1 MSKIEVT
8 LACGLYDRT
17 LALHDGSVA
26 AHGMSINF
34 LPMRP
39 SSLFRRQARNAEF
52 DIAEF
57 SFSTYCML
65 KSRGDTRMIA
75 IPVFPSRKFRHSHI
89 FVKEESMREPADLV
103 GKRVGMHEYQNTAST
118 WIRGI
123 LKEDY
128 GVAPEDVTWVLAG
141 LNEPKVEGDRIP
153 MEFAPGMKV
162 TRAESGRYLNEMLE
176 SGEISAIIS
185 AEAPETLGADGSGV
199 RRLFPDYEEVE
210 KSYFQRTG
218 IFPIMHT
225 VVLKAEVYER
235 HPWAARNVME
245 AFEQAKQVGSSHLR
259 YSAAL
264 FCSLPWL
271 GKHIEEADE
280 LTNGGDLFPYGLE
293 PNRMVLEKFLSYS
306 LDQGLLKRPLSV
318 EELFAPETI

>member
-1 MSKIEVT
+1 VSKFDVT

-17 LALHDGSVA
+17 MALQDGTVTA
-26 AHGMSINF
+26 KGLNINF

-57 SFSTYCML
+57 SLSTYCML
-65 KSRGDTRMIA
+65 RSRGDTRMIA

-89 FVKEESMREPADLV
+89 FVNDESLREPADLV

-128 GVAPEDVTWVLAG
+128 GVGPEQVTWVLAG
-141 LNEPKVEGDRIP
+141 LNSPKVEGDRIP
-153 MEFAPGMKV
+153 MQFADNMKV
-162 TRAESGRYLNEMLE
+162 TRAPDDRYLTEMLDQ
-176 SGEISAIIS
+176 GEISAIIS
-185 AEAPETLGADGSGV
+185 AEVPDSLGLEGSSV
-199 RRLFPDYEEVE
+199 RRLFPNYEEVE
-210 KSYFQRTG
+210 TAYFLRTG

-225 VVLKAEVYER
+225 VVLKSALYQQ

-245 AFEQAKQVGSSHLR
+245 AFEEAKEVGSSHLR

-271 GKHIEEADE
+271 GRHIEDADA
-280 LTNGGDLFPYGLE
+280 LSNGKDLFPYGLAA
-293 PNRMVLEKFLSYS
+293 NHMVLEKFLEYA
-306 LDQGLLKRPLSV
+306 LDQGLLDRPLSV
-318 EELFAPETI
+318 EDLFAVETT

>member
-17 LALHDGSVA
+17 MALQDGSVA
-26 AHGMSINF
+26 AQGMNINF

-65 KSRGDTRMIA
+65 RSRGDTRMIA

-89 FVKEESMREPADLV
+89 FVNDESIREPADLV

-128 GVAPEDVTWVLAG
+128 RVGPEDVTWVLAG
-141 LNEPKVEGDRIP
+141 LNAPKVEGDRIP
-153 MEFAPGMKV
+153 MEFAPDMKV
-162 TRAESGRYLNEMLE
+162 SRAPNDRYLTEMLD
-176 SGEISAIIS
+176 SGYISAIIS
-185 AEAPETLGADGSGV
+185 AEAPESLGAEGSTV
-199 RRLFPDYEEVE
+199 RRLFPDYEKVE
-210 KSYFQRTG
+210 QAYFQRTG

-225 VVLKAEVYER
+225 VVLKSDVYER

-245 AFEQAKQVGSSHLR
+245 AFEQAKQVGRSHLR

-271 GKHIEEADE
+271 GRHIEEADE
-280 LTNGGDLFPYGLE
+280 LSNGEDLFPYGLE
-293 PNRMVLEKFLSYS
+293 PNRMVLEKFLGYS
-306 LDQGLLKRPLSV
+306 LEQGLLQRPLSV
-318 EELFAPETI
+318 EELFAVETI

>member
-1 MSKIEVT
+1 MTKIEAT

-17 LALHDGSVA
+17 LALHDGSVTVA
-26 AHGMSINF
+26 GMDINF

-89 FVKEESMREPADLV
+89 FVSDESIRGTRRPGRQAGRNARVSEHSLDLDP
-103 GKRVGMHEYQNTAST
+103 
-118 WIRGI
+118 GI

-128 GVAPEDVTWVLAG
+128 GIAPEDVTWVLAG

-162 TRAESGRYLNEMLE
+162 NRAPNDRYLTEMLE
-176 SGEISAIIS
+176 SGDISAIIS
-185 AEAPETLGADGSGV
+185 AEAPEALGAEGSKM
-199 RRLFPDYEEVE
+199 RRLFSDYEEVE
-210 KSYFQRTG
+210 KAYFQRTG

-225 VVLKAEVYER
+225 VVLKSDLYESHR
-235 HPWAARNVME
+235 WAARNVME

-280 LTNGGDLFPYGLE
+280 LSNGEDLFPYGLE
-293 PNRMVLEKFLSYS
+293 ANRMVLEKFLSYS
-306 LDQGLLKRPLSV
+306 LDQGLIQRPLTV
-318 EELFAPETI
+318 EELFAPETV